1 MSSGVDGHREQLE
14 HVIESVLYDL
24 EELRNHPPAA
34 TPLEPREPLGTGL
47 QRVAADLSARLA
59 QLRAFAPAIRPEDA
73 EEIIA
78 DLRANQ
84 SVINHLVA
92 EADAQL

>member
-1 MSSGVDGHREQLE
+1 MSTGADGHREQLE

-24 EELRNHPPAA
+24 EALRNHPPAGM
-34 TPLEPREPLGTGL
+34 PLEQHESLTSGL
-47 QRVAADLSARLA
+47 QRVAEELSSRLA
-59 QLRAFAPAIRPEDA
+59 QLQAFAPAIRPEDA

-84 SVINHLVA
+84 SVLNDLVA
-92 EADAQL
+92 EADALH